1 MAKHVKR
8 RVRSKA
14 KVSYYNSSNRNNKSS
29 DNSKGR
35 SALLIPFILMSIAIT
50 ILVYIILGFDF
61 AVLTAIVLAIV
72 LLFIAM
78 LNNIK
83 NNRRRKRLVGLIL
96 VVLLTLSIIGVV
108 AFCAFVI
115 YIKGIADPKFKVSK
129 LDTAEISILYD
140 KDNKEITKLGSE
152 QREKVSY
159 DELPEVL
166 VDAIVAV
173 EDSRFFQHN
182 GFDAPRFLKAAMGQV
197 LGNND
202 AGGASTLSMQVVKN
216 SFTDA
221 KATSGVEGITRK
233 FEDIYL
239 AVYKLEKKYTKEQII
254 EYYVNNHFLGGNI
267 YGVEEAA
274 QTYFGKTV
282 TDLNLAEAATIAG
295 MFQSPNFYRPN
306 VNPINATARRKTV
319 LYLMRRH
326 GYITKEEEEIA
337 NSIPM
342 ESLTSNKTVKES
354 QYQGYI
360 DMVVEEVKKDY
371 GVNPY
376 TTSLKVY
383 TNLDRDRQKAVDRVV
398 SGKNYDWKDSKIDTG
413 ISVLEAGTGKILAI
427 SPGRHRAD
435 GASVWNN
442 ATDINRQPGSTAKP
456 LFDYGPGIEF
466 NNWSTGKKFVD
477 APYTYSNG
485 TPIHNWDNGYYGT
498 MTLRRALSLS
508 RNIPALKAFQQVDK
522 SKIITFV
529 QSLGIEPE
537 IDANGMIHEAHA
549 IGAFTGV
556 NPVQMSGAYAAFA
569 NGGYYNEPYSV
580 REIEFRSTGK
590 KEVHKSTKNKV
601 MSDATAYMITSVLQD
616 VVLNGGGT
624 PSNVAAKTGTTN
636 FDEATKRA
644 YNLPGDAIRDS
655 WCIAFSTKTVI
666 ALWYGYD
673 SISNKYVSHNI
684 QASVAKDKLM
694 LALIHSG
701 AMESNRSSWKMPSS
715 VVRIGGELY
724 KKGYEP
730 EEEEITTLSAP
741 GNFTVSYSN
750 GVVHLSWSGVSRLKD
765 DSSYGEFG
773 YKVYY
778 NGTLVGWT
786 TGTSYSF
793 NTSNPSGTYKV
804 QAGYKGY
811 SGVSANT
818 ATNKFKY
825 NEPAPEEIK
834 PTCTPVLNETA
845 CAEAGG
851 TYDATAE
858 PGQNC
863 KGS

>member
-1 MAKHVKR
+1 MANNVKR
-8 RVRSKA
+8 RVKSKA
-14 KVSYYNSSNRNNKSS
+14 KVSYYNRSNKDNNNRNNRRGK
-29 DNSKGR
+29 
-35 SALLIPFILMSIAIT
+35 SALLIPFLLMSIAIT
-50 ILVYIILGFDF
+50 VLVFIVLGFDF
-61 AVLTAIVLAIV
+61 AVLTAIILAIV

-83 NNRRRKRLVGLIL
+83 NNRRRKRLVGFILII
-96 VVLLTLSIIGVV
+96 LLTLSIVGVV
-108 AFCAFVI
+108 AFCVFVI

-129 LDTAEISILYD
+129 LDTAEISIIYD

-166 VDAIVAV
+166 VDAIIAT

-182 GFDAPRFLKAAMGQV
+182 GFDAPRFLKAAVGQA

-221 KATSGVEGITRK
+221 KATSGVEGVTRK

-267 YGVEEAA
+267 YGVEEAS
-274 QTYFGKTV
+274 QTYFGKSATE
-282 TDLNLAEAATIAG
+282 LNLSEAATIAG

-319 LYLMRRH
+319 LYLMRKH

-342 ESLTSNKTVKES
+342 ESLTSSGEVKES
-354 QYQGYI
+354 KYQGYI
-360 DMVVEEVKKDY
+360 DMVVEEVKSDY

-376 TTSLKVY
+376 TTSMKVY
-383 TNLDRDRQKAVDRVV
+383 TNLDRDRQDAVDKVV
-398 SGKNYDWKDSKIDTG
+398 SGKNYSWKDKKIDTG

-427 SPGRHRAD
+427 SAGRHRAD
-435 GASVWNN
+435 GKSVWNN

-477 APYTYSNG
+477 APYSYSNG

-522 SKIITFV
+522 QKIIKFV

-537 IDANGMIHEAHA
+537 IDANGMIHEAHS

-569 NGGYYNEPYSV
+569 NGGYYNKPYSV

-590 KEVHKSTKNKV
+590 KEIHKSTKNKV
-601 MSDATAYMITSVLQD
+601 MSDATAYMIADVLQD

-624 PSNVAAKTGTTN
+624 PKNVGVKTGTTN
-636 FDEATKRA
+636 FDEATKKA
-644 YNLPGDAIRDS
+644 YKLPGDAIRDS
-655 WCIAFSTKTVI
+655 WCIAFSTKTVV

-673 SISNKYVSHNI
+673 GISNKYVSHNL
-684 QASVAKDKLM
+684 QASIAKDKLM
-694 LALIHSG
+694 LALINAG
-701 AMESNRSSWKMPSS
+701 AMEKNRSGWKQPSS
-715 VVRIGGELY
+715 VVRMGNELY

-730 EEEEITTLSAP
+730 EKEEITTLGAP
-741 GNFTVSYSN
+741 GNFRVSYN
-750 GVVHLSWSGVSRLKD
+750 GGTVNLSWSKVSRLKD
-765 DSSYGEFG
+765 DSEYGEFG

-818 ATNKFKY
+818 ATNKFTY
-825 NEPAPEEIK
+825 QEPKQEEETI
-834 PTCTPVLNETA
+834 TCTPLLDQDA
-845 CAEAGG
+845 CTKSGG
-851 TYDATAE
+851 TYDEASD
-858 PGQNC
+858 PKC
-863 KGS
+863 KCIH